1 MPRPRPNRRDIDL
14 LLLLDE
20 CLAAERRCD
29 ERLKEALALGHGSAI
44 TYIRNLKRFYAKRKA
59 DLLAEIN
66 HRGATEEDILK
77 QLAKLHIDPDFLGRR
92 PKPDDVSC

>member
-1 MPRPRPNRRDIDL
+1 MPGPRPNRRDIDL

-44 TYIRNLKRFYAKRKA
+44 TYIRHLKRYYAERKA

-66 HRGATEEDILK
+66 RRGASEEEVLK
-77 QLAKLHIDPDFLGRR
+77 QLAKLHIDPASLGRR
-92 PKPDDVSC
+92 SKPDDAGC